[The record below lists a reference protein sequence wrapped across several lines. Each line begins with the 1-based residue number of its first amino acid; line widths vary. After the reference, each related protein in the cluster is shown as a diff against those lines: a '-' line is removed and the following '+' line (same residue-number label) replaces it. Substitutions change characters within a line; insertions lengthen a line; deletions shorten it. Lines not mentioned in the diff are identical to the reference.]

1 MIKNPCPECKGEGTV
16 FSDSSVTDE
25 RDCPVCGGRKTLEGA
40 IDHAKSSPY
49 AKKRLIEMGFLKKD
63 PIKIYLAGPFFYPA
77 QLQIILQLEEA
88 LEAAGYVVLSPRKF
102 MVLKENATKAQRDAV
117 FADNVAKMM
126 QANLIVAQIASYG
139 ERGHKEMEKKFS
151 QIIDGL
157 SSDQNGL
164 AMAMSHVKNEIL
176 SLMNSKAW
184 PTYSDEGTIWELGC
198 AYQMGKKII
207 LYSPDVTTR
216 INVMLSQ
223 AAHGVIEGSIPAL
236 LESIPKILDGELI
249 CYQGMTR

>member
-1 MIKNPCPECKGEGTV
+1 
-16 FSDSSVTDE
+16 
-25 RDCPVCGGRKTLEGA
+25 
-40 IDHAKSSPY
+40 
-49 AKKRLIEMGFLKKD
+49 MGVIKKD
-63 PIKIYLAGPFFYPA
+63 PIKIYLAGPFFYPT
-77 QLQIILQLEEA
+77 QLQIIMQLEEA

-126 QANLIVAQIASYG
+126 EANLIIAQIASYG
-139 ERGHKEMEKKFS
+139 ERGHKEMEKKFKDLITS
-151 QIIDGL
+151 TSLDPHCTNLYG
-157 SSDQNGL
+157 SVD
-164 AMAMSHVKNEIL
+164 EIL
-176 SLMNSKAW
+176 RVQKEIGALMNSKAW

-207 LYSPDVTTR
+207 LFSPDVTTR

-236 LESIPKILDGELI
+236 VESIPKILDGELI